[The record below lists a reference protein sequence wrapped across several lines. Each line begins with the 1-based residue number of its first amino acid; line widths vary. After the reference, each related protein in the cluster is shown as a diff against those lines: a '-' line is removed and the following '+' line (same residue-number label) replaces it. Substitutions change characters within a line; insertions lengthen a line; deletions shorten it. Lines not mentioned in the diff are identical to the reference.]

1 MGYIVKDKP
10 AGWRQ
15 GMKIPYY
22 LTPEGKR
29 VAVQLIIGD
38 KARELFIQALE
49 RLESIAQLPG
59 DEGEKVLELAL
70 EIINM
75 LDDEEKSTQLKDVL
89 SDLINKLR

>member
-1 MGYIVKDKP
+1 
-10 AGWRQ
+10 
-15 GMKIPYY
+15 MKIPYY